1 MNNLRR
7 WFTLLNLHLAVTAA
21 LAVFVLVLAVKVM
34 LAFHA
39 AGAIGS
45 AGYQQ
50 KEIQYAQLHAR
61 MARLQDLPQKVD
73 QARDDEVQFTDAR
86 VAPNYS
92 TIAQELGDI
101 AVNDQVRLA
110 RAQYAPQAAIDGIIE
125 VRIDAGLSGDYVP
138 MMHFINDLERDRNHV
153 FFIID
158 GVTFTGQ
165 QGGLVNIRLR
175 LSTYLRSDA
184 SDLPPNAAGS
194 AQNETASLNP
204 ASTEVR

>member
-21 LAVFVLVLAVKVM
+21 LAVFVLVLVVKVV

-73 QARDDEVQFTDAR
+73 QARDDEAQFTDAR
-86 VAPNYS
+86 IAPNYS
-92 TIAQELGDI
+92 TIAQELGNT
-101 AVNDQVRLA
+101 AVSNQVRLA
-110 RAQYAPQAAIDGIIE
+110 RAQYAPQAAIDGITE

-184 SDLPPNAAGS
+184 SDLPPS
-194 AQNETASLNP
+194 ATTSTQNETASLAP

>member
-7 WFTLLNLHLAVTAA
+7 WFTLLNLHLVVTAS
-21 LAVFVLVLAVKVM
+21 LAVFVLVLAVKVV

-39 AGAIGS
+39 AGAIGT

-61 MARLQDLPQKVD
+61 MTRLQDLPEKVD
-73 QARDDEVQFTDAR
+73 QARDDEAQFADAR
-86 VAPNYS
+86 IAPNYS

-101 AVNDQVRLA
+101 AVKNQVRLA
-110 RAQYAPQAAIDGIIE
+110 RAQYAPQAAIDNITE

-184 SDLPPNAAGS
+184 SDLPPNTAA
-194 AQNETASLNP
+194 APNETASLAP
-204 ASTEVR
+204 AHTEVR